1 MAEITAELVKKL
13 RDATNVSMM
22 DCKRALAE
30 AGGDMA
36 AATRLLR
43 ERGMAVAAKKASRA
57 ANQGLIA
64 AAKADQGRTAALV
77 EVNCETDFVARNAGF
92 AAFVAQ
98 VAAAACTTDGNL
110 AERLREQTVAKIAE
124 LGENIVIRRH
134 VRYTLSGPGGLAT
147 YIHLGGKVGVMVEL
161 GCERPATAEQEAFQA
176 LIKDLTL
183 QIAAANPRHRCAEDV
198 PAEEIP
204 AERAIYA
211 KQAEGKPP
219 AVVAKMVEGK
229 LKKYFQEVCLIE
241 QPYVREPKQ
250 TVGGLLA
257 AKAKELGDTLTVR
270 RFARYQLGE

>member
-198 PAEEIP
+198 PAEEIA